1 MLTPSEIVASTRL
14 RYPFDARVQG
24 MSALE
29 VLAMA
34 VNDANAS
41 ASKSAT
47 DAREAREALQRLT
60 NEIAHDLTKGHGEPT
75 VLPAPHDPTVWQLEL
90 RPLRCS
96 TRMLSGSPSHW
107 STEEC
112 QAVADQV
119 GRILPARSCAS

>member
-1 MLTPSEIVASTRL
+1 MLTPRRL
-14 RYPFDARVQG
+14 RYPSDARVQG

-47 DAREAREALQRLT
+47 DAREREALQRLI

-75 VLPAPHDPTVWQLEL
+75 VLPAPHDPTSRSLSSG
-90 RPLRCS
+90 RCGAP
-96 TRMLSGSPSHW
+96 R
-107 STEEC
+107 
-112 QAVADQV
+112 
-119 GRILPARSCAS
+119 AR